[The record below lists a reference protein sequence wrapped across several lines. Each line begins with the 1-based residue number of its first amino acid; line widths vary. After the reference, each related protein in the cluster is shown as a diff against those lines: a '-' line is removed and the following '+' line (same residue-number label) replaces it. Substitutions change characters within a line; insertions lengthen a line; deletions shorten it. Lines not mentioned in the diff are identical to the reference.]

1 MNHPV
6 EELFQRKK
14 TDRRLSFTVYIIV
27 ILVLIGLLVIIGSFM
42 GMRMMHYFPYRAQYY
57 YFNYRFPFPPH
68 FFLYITGW
76 ILSLIISS
84 LTVSIVFW
92 WYQWQ
97 LYKRRNE
104 HIERVKSLK
113 KSLIRWIKEKYNID
127 FKLWPGDEIQLSL
140 REQRRGTGFF
150 VLWVVLSYIFGL
162 IGFVL
167 TLVVWYWLT
176 VDYYVHEK
184 GEIQFFRQLADVL
197 KEKGIPFNP
206 TAPEPLPPRNMVLYI
221 ILMIIP
227 GINLGWVIWW
237 SYVLFRDP
245 NVHFDTHEFW
255 ESQLEKIIAEP
266 EPSPESPL
274 EILKRRYAQGQI
286 TKEEFEQ
293 MKKDLEE

>member
-1 MNHPV
+1 
-6 EELFQRKK
+6 
-14 TDRRLSFTVYIIV
+14 
-27 ILVLIGLLVIIGSFM
+27 
-42 GMRMMHYFPYRAQYY
+42 
-57 YFNYRFPFPPH
+57 
-68 FFLYITGW
+68 
-76 ILSLIISS
+76 
-84 LTVSIVFW
+84 
-92 WYQWQ
+92 
-97 LYKRRNE
+97 
-104 HIERVKSLK
+104 
-113 KSLIRWIKEKYNID
+113 
-127 FKLWPGDEIQLSL
+127 L